1 VVAHIG
7 EARIGLAV
15 DRIHAV
21 LRIPQDTIDAVPSI
35 LNRGA
40 GEAQIQSIHRSPDGR
55 GIVSILSAE
64 RLFREDTVARLVAE
78 TRERDTGMGGPT
90 QEKSTE
96 QALVFQLG
104 EEEFGL
110 PIGAVREVVRLPE
123 KITRIPRAPGFVKG
137 VINHR
142 GRMLPVIDQRRRF
155 GLPGDRS
162 TDRRRVIVTEIDGM
176 QVGFLV
182 DRVLEVLQLANGQVQ
197 PTPALGVEGS
207 RLFDRVVTLNV
218 GNRMLLLIDPR
229 ELLDRAERDLLASL
243 EQREEDADAS

>member
-1 VVAHIG
+1 MAHIG
-7 EARIGLAV
+7 EARIRFAV

-110 PIGAVREVVRLPE
+110 PIGAVREVVRLPRE
-123 KITRIPRAPGFVKG
+123 NHAHPAGARLRQGRDQPPRA
-137 VINHR
+137 HAAC
-142 GRMLPVIDQRRRF
+142 
-155 GLPGDRS
+155 DRS
-162 TDRRRVIVTEIDGM
+162 T
-176 QVGFLV
+176 
-182 DRVLEVLQLANGQVQ
+182 
-197 PTPALGVEGS
+197 PALWPA
-207 RLFDRVVTLNV
+207 R
-218 GNRMLLLIDPR
+218 
-229 ELLDRAERDLLASL
+229 
-243 EQREEDADAS
+243 